1 MSACAWAYARSVP
14 NGSEAVIIANN
25 NDAALQ
31 YSLEIESDRSVGLFW
46 SEEGTGFI
54 RELITGAAAI
64 SFNAWNHLC
73 AVRQSAGDAG
83 TIYINGVAQS
93 TTVDPGPVELTPGG
107 TARIGEGAPSLNQ
120 DWDGFID
127 DVRLYNRILT
137 PDEIKRLYKMGST
150 AKVGVATNNGS
161 LAQGL
166 VGYWTFD
173 GKDVIGVTAYD
184 RSGQGNNGTLT
195 NGPSRAIGK
204 IGQAL
209 DFDGTSGYVVTPT
222 ISNLSS
228 IITVSFWLNWD
239 IYVNDEDIAIE
250 SSVDSTAND
259 NAILI
264 DPNASA
270 PAGSAGRFAFG
281 IHTGDF
287 RYESFVRP
295 SAGMFHHYSLIFDNS
310 TSAGDVYAY
319 VDGVLQAT
327 TLDKDLKTASGNLG
341 SYSWYLMSR
350 AGTSLFGA
358 GILDDVRIYNRAL
371 SADEV
376 KRLYLMGR

>member
-173 GKDVIGVTAYD
+173 GKDVVGVTAYD

-250 SSVDSTAND
+250 SSVDTQN
-259 NAILI
+259 
-264 DPNASA
+264 
-270 PAGSAGRFAFG
+270 
-281 IHTGDF
+281 
-287 RYESFVRP
+287 RP
-295 SAGMFHHYSLIFDNS
+295 
-310 TSAGDVYAY
+310 Y
-319 VDGVLQAT
+319 VDT
-327 TLDKDLKTASGNLG
+327 
-341 SYSWYLMSR
+341 
-350 AGTSLFGA
+350 
-358 GILDDVRIYNRAL
+358 
-371 SADEV
+371 
-376 KRLYLMGR
+376 